1 MWSKQIWIPK
11 HLKLH
16 FKQLRHAILKNLYM
30 YLITTNAKKNIA
42 S

>member
-11 HLKLH
+11 HLMLH
-16 FKQLRHAILKNLYM
+16 FKQRHAILKNLYM
-30 YLITTNAKKNIA
+30 YLITTNVKKNIA